1 MVLARVLISVEPRL
15 GDIPEFSFLK
25 RYYLKHGMHKFSQL
39 VGRGFEFPV

>member
-15 GDIPEFSFLK
+15 GDITEFSFLK
-25 RYYLKHGMHKFSQL
+25 RYYLKNGMHKFSQV